1 MDLQFTAILEES
13 NNKLWG
19 GHFQVPIVIA
29 RSFEIAQGGNT
40 RRVVCTL
47 NDTIEYQC
55 AILPYGEGRFVI
67 TVNKKI
73 QKQLNLVF
81 GSAVQVVLKKD
92 DSVYGLPMPEEFQ
105 EVLNQDAEGHT
116 YFEALTDGKK
126 RTFLYIVAQPKN
138 SDLRIKRA
146 LIIVEHLKLF
156 KGKVDFKKLG
166 ESMRG

>member
-73 QKQLNLVF
+73 QKQFYPINYNMGTNNINMENNIIITGPNAYYNRLVI
-81 GSAVQVVLKKD
+81 
-92 DSVYGLPMPEEFQ
+92 
-105 EVLNQDAEGHT
+105 NQ
-116 YFEALTDGKK
+116 
-126 RTFLYIVAQPKN
+126 Q
-138 SDLRIKRA
+138 
-146 LIIVEHLKLF
+146 
-156 KGKVDFKKLG
+156 
-166 ESMRG
+166 